1 MAKKTPSI
9 KVTKKEYL
17 ENRRLL
23 DYNDSELYYTFEN
36 IKINNLEEF
45 LEYCKTKIYPELLLA
60 KEEHISDIKDDF
72 YDFEEDD
79 DSTISKFYQDI
90 INNKKVEHDIEL
102 NSGRSIFY
110 LWETLSEYKERR
122 TIEIKAELKK
132 RNRPK
137 KSKKNIEGY
146 ISKLTPEELEKF
158 RELIK

>member
-1 MAKKTPSI
+1 MAKKSPYI
-9 KVTKKEYL
+9 KVTRKEYI

-45 LEYCKTKIYPELLLA
+45 LEYCKTKIYPQLLLA

-72 YDFEEDD
+72 EDFEDD

-122 TIEIKAELKK
+122 TREIKDELKK
-132 RNRPK
+132 KNRPK

>member
-1 MAKKTPSI
+1 MNKKTPSI
-9 KVTKKEYL
+9 KVTKKEYI

-45 LEYCKTKIYPELLLA
+45 LEYCKTKIYPELLLS
-60 KEEHISDIKDDF
+60 KEEHISDIKADF
-72 YDFEEDD
+72 ADFEED

-122 TIEIKAELKK
+122 AREIKDELKK
-132 RNRPK
+132 KNRPK

-146 ISKLTPEELEKF
+146 ISKLTHEELEKV